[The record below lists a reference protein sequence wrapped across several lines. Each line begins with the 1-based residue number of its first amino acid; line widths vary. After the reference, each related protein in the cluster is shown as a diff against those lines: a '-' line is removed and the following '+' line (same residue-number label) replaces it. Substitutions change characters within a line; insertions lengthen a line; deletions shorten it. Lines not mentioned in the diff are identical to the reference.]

1 MKILYLIL
9 GFFITTMTHSG
20 LATSASRIIFE
31 GDEAQKSFILANIN
45 DYPIIVQ
52 TWVDEGEANSNYRN
66 APIVITPPIFK
77 MEPDQNKSIRLFI
90 KSNDLPKDR
99 ESVYWMNLLEIP
111 GKPKSEATDFTPN
124 RAYLDLAMNTQ
135 LKIFYR
141 PKNLK
146 KMSPEEITSKI
157 AFSIETK
164 DGKTYLAC
172 KNLSPYNI
180 SFSKI
185 KVVTQTQE
193 ILIEQMMD
201 MMTQSFSTKLYPLP
215 ANKVLKNLVK
225 VDFDIIGDDG
235 KLNFNSVEIKK

>member
-1 MKILYLIL
+1 MKVLWFVL
-9 GFFITTMTHSG
+9 GLFITSVTHSG

-31 GDEAQKSFILANIN
+31 DDEAEKSFILVNIN

-52 TWVDEGEANSNYRN
+52 TWVDEGEANPHYPN
-66 APIVITPPIFK
+66 APVVITPPVFK
-77 MEPDQNKSIRLFI
+77 MEPDQKKSIRLFI
-90 KSNDLPKDR
+90 KSNDLLKDR

-111 GKPKSEATDFTPN
+111 GKPKSEANDFAPN

-146 KMSPEEITSKI
+146 KMGLDEIISRMN
-157 AFSIETK
+157 FSIERK
-164 DGKTYLAC
+164 NGKTYLVC

-180 SFSKI
+180 SFSKLKI
-185 KVVTQTQE
+185 ITATEE

-201 MMTQSFSTKLYPLP
+201 MMTKSFSKKLYPLP
-215 ANKVLKNLVK
+215 MNTALNNPTRVE
-225 VDFDIIGDDG
+225 FDVIDDSG
-235 KLNFNSVEIKK
+235 RLNFNSVEIKN